1 MPQPRKPQP
10 APTVIAS
17 WHLSY
22 TPRLPQPSRGIRRV
36 LRIFR
41 SGQNAA
47 VNFCTTPGKSATSG
61 TILARLEEF
70 TREGVMKN
78 SELRSDIHSIE
89 PIPDSDRDST
99 GPQQMWIWAGANI
112 APVNWA
118 LGALGII
125 LKLGLWENIGVI
137 VFGNIIG
144 CAIFAAFTVMGHK
157 TGVNQMVLSRSAFGR
172 RGAYLPSLLMFL
184 MTLCWIGVN
193 TYFPVKISIAILG
206 QFGIPESLLT
216 TFIVM
221 TIVMVIQVVIGIY
234 GFYAIRTFEKY
245 TVPVT
250 VAIMALMSVL
260 AWSQPGVVNWNLT
273 SSLPPGPHFAM
284 LSLLTTA
291 IGVGWGISWVTWA
304 SDYSRFVP
312 RSVSSSSVFWYSY
325 VGMFVPSVW
334 LAILGATIAS
344 VTADTDPAK
353 MVSAV
358 FGGVASLLVLLMVLH
373 GPIATNILNV
383 YSAALAALSMG
394 IRLSRTALALI
405 VGIIGYLVT
414 IYFVF
419 APSFAKAFDNWMI
432 SLLLWMSPWAGVIL
446 ADFFIKR
453 KSKID
458 VAELYASP
466 ETSAYGD
473 INWGAIIAF
482 LVGLA
487 AGWSLEDGLVPALQG
502 PLSGL
507 MNGADLS
514 WLAGIVVAGGLYLA
528 IGGRTVPVSVVA
540 AATPKRPLEVPATA
554 RGSGDFPALT

>member
-1 MPQPRKPQP
+1 M
-10 APTVIAS
+10 AD
-17 WHLSY
+17 
-22 TPRLPQPSRGIRRV
+22 
-36 LRIFR
+36 
-41 SGQNAA
+41 
-47 VNFCTTPGKSATSG
+47 
-61 TILARLEEF
+61 
-70 TREGVMKN
+70 

-89 PIPDSDRDST
+89 PIPDADRDST

-125 LKLGLWENIGVI
+125 LKLGLWETIAVI
-137 VFGNIIG
+137 VIGNLVG

-172 RGAYLPSLLMFL
+172 RGAYLPSFLMFL
-184 MTLCWIGVN
+184 MTLGWIGVN
-193 TYFPVKISIAILG
+193 TYFPVKISMAILS
-206 QFGIPESLLT
+206 QFGIPETLLT
-216 TFIVM
+216 TFVVM
-221 TIVMVIQVVIGIY
+221 TLVMVVQVVIGIY

-250 VAIMALMSVL
+250 VAIMVLMSAL
-260 AWSQPGVVNWNLT
+260 AWSRPGVVNWNLT
-273 SSLPPGPHFAM
+273 SSLPSGAHLAM

-312 RSVSSSSVFWYSY
+312 RSVPSASVFWYSY

-334 LAILGATIAS
+334 LAVLGATIAS

-358 FGGVASLLVLLMVLH
+358 FGGVASILVLLMVLH

-394 IRLSRTALALI
+394 VRLSRTALALI
-405 VGIIGYLVT
+405 VGLFGYLVT

-432 SLLLWMSPWAGVIL
+432 SLLLWMSPWAGVIM

-453 KSKID
+453 NGKID
-458 VAELYASP
+458 VAELYAAP
-466 ETSAYGD
+466 ETSIYGD
-473 INWGAIIAF
+473 VNWGGIIAF

-502 PLSGL
+502 PVSGL
-507 MNGADLS
+507 LNGADLS
-514 WLAGIVVAGGLYLA
+514 WLAGIVVAGALYLA
-528 IGGRTVPVSVVA
+528 IGGRTAPASGLAPTGVA
-540 AATPKRPLEVPATA
+540 TK
-554 RGSGDFPALT
+554 